1 MHDFNM
7 VILWLRDHSVLPMM
21 AVFIIIA
28 AATYWPGR
36 RKSIESHG
44 AIPFRDEG

>member
-1 MHDFNM
+1 MQDFNDA
-7 VILWLRDHSVLPMM
+7 ILWLRNHSVLPMLVVFTLI
-21 AVFIIIA
+21 AV
-28 AATYWPGR
+28 ATYWPGR